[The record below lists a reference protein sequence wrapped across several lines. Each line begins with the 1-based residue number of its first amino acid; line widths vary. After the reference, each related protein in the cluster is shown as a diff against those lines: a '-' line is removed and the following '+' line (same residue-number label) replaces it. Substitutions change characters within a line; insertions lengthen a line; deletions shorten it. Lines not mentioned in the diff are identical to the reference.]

1 MTTVKRV
8 LCERRLRRIP
18 AQFSWVDQR
27 LVLDG
32 HLAHCDALG
41 AALYLLLVTV
51 ADCQGLSYWGDARVA
66 RVLSCSMRSLEH
78 ARGDLLRLGL
88 IAYERPL
95 YQVLALDRA
104 TPTSEVA
111 IAPPPIAPPPIAP
124 PPIAPPPIAPP
135 PIAPPPIAPT
145 STVAPSAAPHGVDH
159 EAIRHRLAQVRAKL
173 VGS

>member
-1 MTTVKRV
+1 MTVKRV
-8 LCERRLRRIP
+8 LYEPGLRRIP

-27 LVLDG
+27 LVFEG

-66 RVLSCSMRSLEH
+66 RVLSCSMRALEH

-95 YQVLALDRA
+95 YQVLALD
-104 TPTSEVA
+104 
-111 IAPPPIAPPPIAP
+111 APVLSGTLVSAAPKPVTLPPSPSAA
-124 PPIAPPPIAPP
+124 
-135 PIAPPPIAPT
+135 
-145 STVAPSAAPHGVDH
+145 APSAAAPSAALPGADH
-159 EAIRHRLAQVRAKL
+159 AAIAKRLAQVRAKL
-173 VGS
+173 VGNRD